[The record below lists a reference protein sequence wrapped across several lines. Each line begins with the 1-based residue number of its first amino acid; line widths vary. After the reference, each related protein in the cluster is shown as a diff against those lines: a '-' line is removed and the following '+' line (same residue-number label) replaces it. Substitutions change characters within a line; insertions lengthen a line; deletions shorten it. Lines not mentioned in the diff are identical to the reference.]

1 MKIRLEH
8 TGDSA
13 MSERA
18 VSGVAAGQAEKIR
31 LAVTH
36 LHRDAYEIQMRGHRL
51 TVDQPVEAGGANLG
65 PTPTELFA
73 ASLAACVAFYA
84 GRFLSR
90 HRLAVEGLQVHCEAT
105 MSSGR
110 PARVKA
116 ITLRLDGLPLL
127 ADRQRAALLAVVEH
141 CTVHNSIRQAP
152 EVQIELAAA

>member
-1 MKIRLEH
+1 
-8 TGDSA
+8 

-18 VSGVAAGQAEKIR
+18 ADGAAGRLVETIR

-36 LHRDAYEIQMRGHRL
+36 LHGDAYEIQMRGHRL

-73 ASLAACVAFYA
+73 ASLAACVGFYA
-84 GRFLSR
+84 GRFLRR
-90 HRLAVEGLQVHCEAT
+90 HGLAAEGLRVHCEAT

-110 PARVKA
+110 PARVEA
-116 ITLRLDGLPLL
+116 ISLRLDGLPAL

-152 EVQIELAAA
+152 EVQVELAVGPTSRH